1 MCSNSSCYQ
10 LQADYYIHKML
21 YMNLYY
27 NHKSKILIHK
37 RKWERNL
44 NITLKKVIKLNGKRE
59 REELKKKTE
68 RNCYRKTENNRMA
81 VSIHLLIITLDV
93 NGLSY
98 PTKKRRVAWWVKK
111 QDPSIRGLQKTHFR
125 ETDRLKVKKWRKIF
139 QTNWTEKTTSVAILI
154 SD

>member
-1 MCSNSSCYQ
+1 MVTTNQKPIIGICTQ
-10 LQADYYIHKML
+10 
-21 YMNLYY
+21 
-27 NHKSKILIHK
+27 K
-37 RKWERNL
+37 RKRNL

-98 PTKKRRVAWWVKK
+98 PTKKRRVA
-111 QDPSIRGLQKTHFR
+111 
-125 ETDRLKVKKWRKIF
+125 
-139 QTNWTEKTTSVAILI
+139 
-154 SD
+154 